1 MRLLISSKL
10 SETMSHLDED
20 RPERVLASLRGA
32 KKFFFGCAVGI
43 TRRGILS
50 SNGFEMTVDADT
62 TGGWLGHYRDYLRL
76 LARLHLDPRLQGK
89 VDPSDVV
96 QEVLLKALKGLG
108 QFRGTTGAE
117 QATWLRAILAT
128 TLAEL
133 VRRFTRQQR
142 DVFLERSLSASLDE
156 SSGRLE
162 AWLADGHS
170 SPADL
175 IGRQELLLRL
185 AAALEALPEDQRTV
199 LELRY
204 LHGQAIAA
212 IEQAT
217 GRSNASVAG
226 LLRRGLERLRRLL
239 EDDP

>member
-1 MRLLISSKL
+1 MVRDGTYSSSGL
-10 SETMSHLDED
+10 TMTAEANTS
-20 RPERVLASLRGA
+20 
-32 KKFFFGCAVGI
+32 
-43 TRRGILS
+43 
-50 SNGFEMTVDADT
+50 
-62 TGGWLGHYRDYLRL
+62 GGWLGQYRDYLRL

-96 QEVLLKALKGLG
+96 QEVLLKALKALD

-117 QATWLRAILAT
+117 QAAWLRAIMAT

-133 VRRFTRQQR
+133 LRRYTRQQR

-162 AWLADGHS
+162 AWLADRQT
-170 SPADL
+170 SPSDL

-204 LHGQAIAA
+204 LHGQGIAA

-226 LLRRGLERLRRLL
+226 LLRRGLERLRVLL

>member
-1 MRLLISSKL
+1 
-10 SETMSHLDED
+10 
-20 RPERVLASLRGA
+20 
-32 KKFFFGCAVGI
+32 
-43 TRRGILS
+43 
-50 SNGFEMTVDADT
+50 MTAEADGP
-62 TGGWLGHYRDYLRL
+62 GGWLGRYRDYLRL

-96 QEVLLKALKGLG
+96 QEALLKAQKCLE
-108 QFRGTTGAE
+108 QFRGTTEGE
-117 QATWLRAILAT
+117 QAAWLRAILAT

-133 VRRFTRQQR
+133 TRRFTRRQR
-142 DVFLERSLSASLDE
+142 DVALERSLSASLDE

-170 SPADL
+170 SPSERAV
-175 IGRQELLLRL
+175 RQELLARL

-204 LHGQAIAA
+204 LHGQPIGA

-226 LLRRGLERLRRLL
+226 LLRRGLDRLRELL
-239 EDDP
+239 GDHP